1 MYLVN
6 TQSDDSF
13 LKTVYKAREI
23 LRETAPVKI
32 GDRPEPLCSEDAI
45 DVDILN
51 NKLRFEKWYM
61 NNLDANNEPTE
72 ATDAFMCFGTLDFG
86 ELFYLNKE
94 GDGVEDFQKRGFKEQ
109 VRSGVVHFSLAEQDK
124 DGKFMTEYASA
135 EKSDPPWFN
144 GFSDKSGRG
153 IRYEKVCMLHWVAK
167 KKTSTLKRLFRVA
180 EQIMM
185 QNNYQYIFLQV
196 GCKDQS
202 KLAAYYNYNG
212 QTIVTLS
219 EEKSRGRSKR
229 KRQSVIIKASA
240 EWGFVFWGWKDMA
253 SSAVDLVKRPKMVYL
268 KF

>member
-45 DVDILN
+45 DVEILN

-109 VRSGVVHFSLAEQDK
+109 VRRRSPFFTSGAGQ
-124 DGKFMTEYASA
+124 
-135 EKSDPPWFN
+135 
-144 GFSDKSGRG
+144 GR
-153 IRYEKVCMLHWVAK
+153 
-167 KKTSTLKRLFRVA
+167 
-180 EQIMM
+180 
-185 QNNYQYIFLQV
+185 
-196 GCKDQS
+196 
-202 KLAAYYNYNG
+202 
-212 QTIVTLS
+212 
-219 EEKSRGRSKR
+219 
-229 KRQSVIIKASA
+229 
-240 EWGFVFWGWKDMA
+240 
-253 SSAVDLVKRPKMVYL
+253 
-268 KF
+268 